1 MSETFAMSETAAMSE
16 TFAQTSFPAALR
28 TPRPGTP
35 VRFRERIGADLG
47 GGYYPAAHRYH
58 LYLSL
63 GCPGS
68 MRISI
73 TLGLLGLKNSV
84 GTTLLPSPPGARD
97 ALAALRTAY
106 ATTRHHYDGPPAV
119 PALCDLWSGR
129 VVNNHTPDI
138 LDDLALRFTDQDSA
152 GLPCLRPA
160 ALAADIDG
168 VRELLGEDP
177 APDPALELLER
188 QLASHPY
195 VLGDT
200 LTAADVDLW
209 VALVHLDAEALRRVA
224 AGDRLWSYVR
234 RLGAHPAFHGFP
246 CTEGG
251 RERTEGNTEGNG
263 ERREG
268 EREYSGEDLCSSEKD
283 KDCAGD
289 QSRVT
294 VPVDQECR
302 PQALAC

>member
-1 MSETFAMSETAAMSE
+1 MSETVAMSETLSAVSE
-16 TFAQTSFPAALR
+16 PLAQTSFPASLR
-28 TPRPGTP
+28 DAHPGTAP
-35 VRFRERIGADLG
+35 RFRDRIGADLG
-47 GGYYPAAHRYH
+47 GGYYPVAHRYH

-73 TLGLLGLKNSV
+73 TLGLLGLKKSV
-84 GTTLLPSPPGARD
+84 RTTLLPSPPGACD

-106 ATTRHHYDGPPAV
+106 ETTRHRYDGPPTV

-138 LDDLALRFTDQDSA
+138 LDDLALRFTDQDNA
-152 GLPCLRPA
+152 DLPRLRPA
-160 ALAADIDG
+160 ALAADIDAI
-168 VRELLGEDP
+168 RRLLGEGP
-177 APDPALELLER
+177 APDPALDFLER

-195 VLGDT
+195 ALGET

-209 VALVHLDAEALRRVA
+209 VALVHLDTDALRRVA

-234 RLGAHPAFHGFP
+234 RLGAHPAFHGYP
-246 CTEGG
+246 CTEGIA
-251 RERTEGNTEGNG
+251 ERTEGK
-263 ERREG
+263 REH
-268 EREYSGEDLCSSEKD
+268 SGEDLCSSEKD
-283 KDCAGD
+283 KDRAGD

-294 VPVDQECR
+294 VPADQDCR
-302 PQALAC
+302 HQAMAC